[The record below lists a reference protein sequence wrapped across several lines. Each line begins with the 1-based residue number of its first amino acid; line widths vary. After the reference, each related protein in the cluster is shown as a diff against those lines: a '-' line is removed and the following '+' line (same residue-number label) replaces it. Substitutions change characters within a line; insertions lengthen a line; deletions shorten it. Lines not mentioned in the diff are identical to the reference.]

1 MKLWKVALVLLA
13 AAAVLGGCP
22 GTRHTVKLGYM
33 YEPEDTDVTTVVH
46 YGASVGVSVGMPE
59 ISVEG
64 CGLFNYVHRENANEH
79 NFPGSYCLEV
89 DLAELQAP

>member
-13 AAAVLGGCP
+13 VAILAGCS
-22 GTRHTVKLGYM
+22 GTTHTVRMGYM
-33 YEPEDTDVTTVVH
+33 YEPEDIGVTNVMH
-46 YGASVGVSVGMPE
+46 YGASVAVSLAMPQ

-64 CGLFNYVHRENANEH
+64 CGLLTYVHQKNANEH

-89 DLAELQAP
+89 DL